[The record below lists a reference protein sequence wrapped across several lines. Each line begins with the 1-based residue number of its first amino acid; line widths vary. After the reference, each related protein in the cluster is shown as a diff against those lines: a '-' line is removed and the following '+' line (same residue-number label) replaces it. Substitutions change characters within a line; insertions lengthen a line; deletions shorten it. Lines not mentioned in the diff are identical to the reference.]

1 MFSGQRTPA
10 IHSFCLHFSQHWFDN
25 YMVAIS
31 YSNDIL
37 TLVLGVYL
45 GSEASVCFEG
55 TQMGIDALSM

>member
-1 MFSGQRTPA
+1 
-10 IHSFCLHFSQHWFDN
+10 
-25 YMVAIS
+25 MVAIS

-55 TQMGIDALSM
+55 TQMGLGALSM